1 MRSLAVFSVK
11 GGVGK
16 SALAVNLAHAAAS
29 LSARRTLLWD
39 LDPQGAATYTLRLSG
54 RPDASARK
62 GIAGGELLP
71 LIQASDFARLDV
83 LAADKSLRHLE
94 KQLVEDDKA
103 KRLKKLIKS
112 LDKDYDR
119 VILDCP
125 PGLTELADQVFR
137 AVDLLVVPMLP
148 SPLSERAYEQLLDH
162 LVRHHK
168 WSPGSVAPAVLPVFT
183 MVDRRK
189 ALHRD
194 TVARAPGRAAIPYAA
209 AIEAMAATRLPVL
222 AKSTATPAARA
233 LATLWTDVERVL
245 TRPE

>member
-16 SALAVNLAHAAAS
+16 SALAVNLAHAAAT

-39 LDPQGAATYTLRLSG
+39 LDPQGAATYTLRLSAC
-54 RPDASARK
+54 PDASARK

-71 LIQASDFARLDV
+71 LIQASDFPRLDV

-94 KQLVEDDKA
+94 KQLAEDDRA

-119 VILDCP
+119 VVLDCP

-148 SPLSERAYEQLLDH
+148 SPLSERAYDQLLEH
-162 LVRHHK
+162 LAKYHK
-168 WSPGSVAPAVLPVFT
+168 NSAPPVLPVFT

-189 ALHRD
+189 SLHRD
-194 TVARAPGRAAIPYAA
+194 TIAAAPGRPMIPYAA
-209 AIEAMAATRLPVL
+209 AVEAMAASRLPVR
-222 AKSTATPAARA
+222 AKAPASPAARA
-233 LATLWTDVERVL
+233 FAGLWTEVERTL
-245 TRPE
+245 TKLG

>member
-1 MRSLAVFSVK
+1 MRSIAVFSVK

-16 SALAVNLAHAAAS
+16 SALAVNLAHAAAT

-39 LDPQGAATYTLRLSG
+39 LDTQGAATYTLRLAARG
-54 RPDASARK
+54 DHSARK
-62 GIAGGELLP
+62 GIAEAELAP
-71 LIQASDFARLDV
+71 LIQSSDFPALDV

-94 KQLVEDDKA
+94 KQLFEADKA
-103 KRLKKLIKS
+103 KQLKKLIRS

-125 PGLTELADQVFR
+125 PGLTELADQLFR

-148 SPLSERAYEQLLDH
+148 SPLSERAYAQLLEH
-162 LVRHHK
+162 LARHHK
-168 WSPGSVAPAVLPVFT
+168 GGSPAILPVFT

-194 TVARAPGRAAIPYAA
+194 TIAAHPERLCIPYAA
-209 AIEAMAATRLPVL
+209 AIEAMAKTRQPVL
-222 AKSTATPAARA
+222 AKSVTAPSARA
-233 LATLWTDVERVL
+233 LAALWTEVERTL
-245 TRPE
+245 ARLA

>member
-16 SALAVNLAHAAAS
+16 SALAVNLAHAAAT

-39 LDPQGAATYTLRLSG
+39 LDTQGAATYTLRLSPLED
-54 RPDASARK
+54 RSARK
-62 GIAGGELLP
+62 GIAEAELSP
-71 LIQASDFARLDV
+71 LIQSSDFAGLDV

-94 KQLVEDDKA
+94 KQLADDEKT
-103 KRLKKLIKS
+103 KRLRKLIKS

-125 PGLTELADQVFR
+125 PGLTELATQIFR

-148 SPLSERAYEQLLDH
+148 SPLSERAYDQLLEH
-162 LVRHHK
+162 LARHHK
-168 WSPGSVAPAVLPVFT
+168 GSTPAVLPVFT

-194 TVARAPGRAAIPYAA
+194 TIAAHPERLCIPYAA
-209 AIEAMAATRLPVL
+209 AIEAMAATRTPVL
-222 AKSTATPAARA
+222 TRAAATPAARA
-233 LATLWTDVERVL
+233 LAALWTAVERVL
-245 TRPE
+245 TQQE

>member
-16 SALAVNLAHAAAS
+16 TALAVNLAYAAAT

-39 LDPQGAATYTLRLSG
+39 LDTQGAATFTLRLSA
-54 RPDASARK
+54 RTDASARK
-62 GIAGGELLP
+62 GIAGGELAP

-83 LAADKSLRHLE
+83 LPADKSLRHLE
-94 KQLVEDDKA
+94 KQLVEDEKA
-103 KRLKKLIKS
+103 KRLKKLIRS
-112 LDKDYDR
+112 FDKDYDR

-148 SPLSERAYEQLLDH
+148 SPLSERAFDQLVDH
-162 LVRHHK
+162 LARHHK
-168 WSPGSVAPAVLPVFT
+168 GNAPVILPVFT

-189 ALHRD
+189 TLHRD
-194 TVARAPGRAAIPYAA
+194 TAAASPERATIPYAA
-209 AIEAMAATRLPVL
+209 AIEAMATSRAPVL
-222 AKSTATPAARA
+222 ARAPASPAARA
-233 LATLWTDVERVL
+233 LGGLWRDVERRLVQID
-245 TRPE
+245 

>member
-16 SALAVNLAHAAAS
+16 TALAVNLAHAAAS

-39 LDPQGAATYTLRLSG
+39 LDTQGAATYTLRLAALG
-54 RPDASARK
+54 DRSARR
-62 GIAGGELLP
+62 GIAEGELAP
-71 LIQASDFARLDV
+71 LIQASDFSALDV

-103 KRLKKLIKS
+103 KRLKKLIRS
-112 LDKDYDR
+112 LEKDYDR

-125 PGLTELADQVFR
+125 PGLTELADQIFR

-148 SPLSERAYEQLLDH
+148 SPLSERAYAQLLEH
-162 LVRHHK
+162 LAKHHR
-168 WSPGSVAPAVLPVFT
+168 GSAPAILPAFT

-194 TVARAPGRAAIPYAA
+194 TIAAYPERPCIPYAA
-209 AIEAMAATRLPVL
+209 AIEAMAATRTPVL
-222 AKSTATPAARA
+222 AKSASAPASRA
-233 LATLWTDVERVL
+233 LAALWTDVERVL
-245 TRPE
+245 TKLA

>member
-16 SALAVNLAHAAAS
+16 SAVAVNLAHAAAT

-39 LDPQGAATYTLRLSG
+39 LDTQAAATYTLRLAA

-62 GIAGGELLP
+62 GIAGGELGP
-71 LIQASDFARLDV
+71 LIQASDFDRLDV
-83 LAADKSLRHLE
+83 LPADKSLRHLE

-103 KRLKKLIKS
+103 KRLRKLIKG
-112 LDKDYDR
+112 LEKDYDR
-119 VILDCP
+119 IVLDCP

-148 SPLSERAYEQLLDH
+148 SPLSERAYEQLLEH
-162 LVRHHK
+162 LAQHHK
-168 WSPGSVAPAVLPVFT
+168 GSAPAIMPVFT

-194 TVARAPGRAAIPYAA
+194 TIAATPQRPIIPYSA
-209 AIEAMAATRLPVL
+209 AIEAMASTRLPVL
-222 AKSTATPAARA
+222 ARSRTAPAAAAFSA
-233 LATLWTDVERVL
+233 LWIEVERTL
-245 TRPE
+245 TALG

>member
-16 SALAVNLAHAAAS
+16 SALAVNLAHAAAT

-39 LDPQGAATYTLRLSG
+39 LDPQGAATYTLRLNP

-71 LIQASDFARLDV
+71 LVQASDFDRLDV

-103 KRLKKLIKS
+103 KRLRKLIKS

-148 SPLSERAYEQLLDH
+148 SPLSDRAYAQLLDH
-162 LVRHHK
+162 LARHHK
-168 WSPGSVAPAVLPVFT
+168 GSTPTVMPVFT

-194 TVARAPGRAAIPYAA
+194 TVALAPARPVIPYAA
-209 AIEAMAATRLPVL
+209 AIEAMAATRLPVI
-222 AKSTATPAARA
+222 AKSRTAPAARA
-233 LATLWTDVERVL
+233 LAGLWTEVERVL
-245 TRPE
+245 TKLD

>member
-1 MRSLAVFSVK
+1 MHSLAVFSVK

-39 LDPQGAATYTLRLSG
+39 LDTQGAATYTLRLAA
-54 RPDASARK
+54 RPDVSARK
-62 GIAGGELLP
+62 GISEGELVP

-103 KRLKKLIKS
+103 KRLRKLIKS
-112 LDKDYDR
+112 LEKDYDR
-119 VILDCP
+119 IILDCP

-148 SPLSERAYEQLLDH
+148 SPLSMRAYEQLVEH
-162 LVRHHK
+162 LARHHK
-168 WSPGSVAPAVLPVFT
+168 GNAPRVLPVFT

-189 ALHRD
+189 TLHRD
-194 TVARAPGRAAIPYAA
+194 TVALAPDRPVIPYAA
-209 AIEAMAATRLPVL
+209 AIESMAATRLPVL
-222 AKSTATPAARA
+222 AKSPTAPAARSLSA
-233 LATLWTDVERVL
+233 LWTEVERTLVKL
-245 TRPE
+245 

>member
-1 MRSLAVFSVK
+1 MRSIAVFSVK

-16 SALAVNLAHAAAS
+16 SALAVNLAHAAAT

-39 LDPQGAATYTLRLSG
+39 LDTQGAATYTLRLAARG
-54 RPDASARK
+54 DLSARK
-62 GIAGGELLP
+62 GIAEGELAP
-71 LIQASDFARLDV
+71 LIQASDFPALDV

-94 KQLVEDDKA
+94 KQLVEAEKA
-103 KRLKKLIKS
+103 RRLKKLIRAF
-112 LDKDYDR
+112 DKDYDR

-148 SPLSERAYEQLLDH
+148 SPLSERAYAQLLDH
-162 LVRHHK
+162 LAKHHK
-168 WSPGSVAPAVLPVFT
+168 WSPTGTAPAILPVFT

-194 TVARAPGRAAIPYAA
+194 TIAAHPERLCIPYAA
-209 AIEAMAATRLPVL
+209 AIEAMATTRLPVL
-222 AKSTATPAARA
+222 AKSPTAPAARA
-233 LATLWTDVERVL
+233 LAALWTQVERVL
-245 TRPE
+245 TKLA